1 LLFNAIHRQWWKA
14 CKALRK
20 AQPNFASK
28 RRSTD
33 TVAQVGP
40 ERWRMVV
47 CHRLRVSILLK
58 YAMPS
63 FMSAPTPPNLE
74 SEKHGFARVAA
85 VSPELKLGDVSAN
98 QAQLIQEMRRL
109 AADGCRLVVFPELC
123 LTGYSCADLFHF
135 SVLQDQAL
143 TALAE
148 IAAASAGLGCLAVVG
163 LPLVVESRL
172 YNVAAV
178 IGDGCVLGYVPKSFL
193 PNSGE
198 FYERRWFSPA
208 ATLRATSLAGVPI
221 GVDLLFEVAD
231 LPNFVVGVEICEDL
245 WTVVPPSSLA
255 ALAGA
260 SVLVNP
266 SASNEVLGKV
276 QYRRNLVTQQSARCL
291 AAYVYASAGAGESST
306 DTVYSGHALVAEN
319 GVLLGESERFS
330 FATREVIVEVDLQR
344 LAHERL
350 KSAAFRDDETRS
362 DYRKVSVTLGR
373 PSVSKAGLLRQ
384 VSAHPFIPSAGADR
398 HAVCEEIFAIQATAL
413 ARRLR
418 QTKSKTAVLGLS
430 GGLDSTLALLVMIE
444 ALNRADMPR
453 SAALTITMPGFG
465 TTDRTQGNA
474 EQLAKA
480 LGITLRTVSIR
491 SSVEQHFS
499 DIGHP
504 AGLHD
509 ITYENAQARERT
521 QVLMDVANQT
531 SGIVIGTGD
540 LSEAALGWCTF
551 NGDHMSMYHVNSG
564 VPKTLVKYLIDWCA
578 TELYSGEVG
587 AILKDII
594 DTPISPELLPVGAD
608 GEMQQKTEDT
618 VGPYELHDFFL
629 FHFVRHGCTADKIRY
644 LAAIAFAGKY
654 EAAVINQWL
663 ALFLRRFAQNQ
674 FKRSSMPDGPKVG
687 SVALSPRGDW
697 RMPSDWAGPL
707 G

>member
-1 LLFNAIHRQWWKA
+1 
-14 CKALRK
+14 
-20 AQPNFASK
+20 
-28 RRSTD
+28 
-33 TVAQVGP
+33 
-40 ERWRMVV
+40 
-47 CHRLRVSILLK
+47 
-58 YAMPS
+58 MP
-63 FMSAPTPPNLE
+63 APTQPKCQR
-74 SEKHGFARVAA
+74 EKHGFARVAA
-85 VSPELKLGDVSAN
+85 VSSELKLGDVAAN
-98 QAQLIQEMRRL
+98 TAILRQEIQRL
-109 AADGCRLVVFPELC
+109 AAEGVRLMVFPELC
-123 LTGYSCADLFHF
+123 LTGYSCADLFHHP
-135 SVLQDQAL
+135 VLQQQAL
-143 TALAE
+143 VALDELAKV
-148 IAAASAGLGCLAVVG
+148 SAGLGCFVVLG
-163 LPLVVESRL
+163 LPLLVESRL

-178 IGDGCVLGYVPKSFL
+178 VGGGRVLGYVPKSFL

-208 ATLRATSLAGVPI
+208 ATLRATEVDGVPI
-221 GVDLLFEVAD
+221 GTDLLFEAAE
-231 LPNFVVGVEICEDL
+231 LPGFVLGVEICEDL

-260 SVLVNP
+260 TILANP

-276 QYRRNLVTQQSARCL
+276 QYRRSLVTQQSARCL
-291 AAYVYASAGAGESST
+291 AAYVYAGAGAGESST
-306 DTVYSGHALVAEN
+306 DVVYSGHGLVAEN
-319 GVLLGESERFS
+319 GVLLGETERFS
-330 FATREVIVEVDLQR
+330 FQTRSAVVDVDLQR

-350 KSAAFRDDETRS
+350 KSAAFRDDETRP
-362 DYRKVSVTLGR
+362 DFRKVRVTLGETTG
-373 PSVSKAGLLRQ
+373 PIDLLRAI
-384 VSAHPFIPSAGADR
+384 SAHPFVPPAGADR
-398 HAVCEEIFAIQATAL
+398 RAVCEEIFAIQATAL

-444 ALNRADMPR
+444 ALKRADMPI
-453 SAALTITMPGFG
+453 SAALTVTMPGFG
-465 TTDRTQGNA
+465 TTDRTKGNA
-474 EQLAKA
+474 EELAKA
-480 LGITLRTVSIR
+480 LGITLRTISIKAA
-491 SSVEQHFS
+491 VEQHFS

-531 SGIVIGTGD
+531 GGIVIGTGD

-551 NGDHMSMYHVNSG
+551 NGDHMSMYHVNAG

-578 TELYSGEVG
+578 TELYADEAGT
-587 AILKDII
+587 ILHDII
-594 DTPISPELLPVGAD
+594 ATPISPELLPIGAD
-608 GEMQQKTEDT
+608 GQIEQKTEDT

-629 FHFVRHGCTADKIRY
+629 FHFVRHGCSAAKIRY
-644 LAAIAFAGKY
+644 LATIAFAGQY
-654 EAAVINQWL
+654 ESAVLDKWL